1 MFTCNQ
7 ENEIRQFIMEAPGRA
22 WRLRTIN
29 YLQKNGGNFK
39 ICFVLYEN
47 INLLLAVEMSPA
59 DNY

>member
-1 MFTCNQ
+1 
-7 ENEIRQFIMEAPGRA
+7 MEAPGRA